1 MALLAVALLAIP
13 VMAEAQTGAVAAR
26 ERDSLINLISRETSE
41 CRLAVLNYQLAE
53 KYGKLGQYPK
63 LMEVADKAIS
73 YANNSQCKD
82 YTTLYK
88 SHLLVG
94 ECYLM
99 ADDAVSAI
107 QRYLSARGALDKK
120 FNDEKN
126 AYKKQQL
133 ELGVAEKDIKELSQS
148 LVDREIDADIVVK
161 IGMVYFRR
169 GHYIHSINDFS
180 DALIS
185 YETISEDADVTP
197 DMKRRVD
204 EKILNMKRHLAISY
218 YMRGDYYYTRGDYD
232 HAREYYDGSLEYYEG
247 LLEVYKEKGDW
258 ENERMVYQRLNDL
271 SIAMK
276 DYDKALAY
284 NRALYNECIAHNN
297 VRESL
302 NALNNVAYAYVCL
315 GENDKAIK
323 YYQQL
328 IDTDP
333 KVFGDERFMA
343 GNYTNLGLCYQ
354 NIGDLDN
361 ALACLKKAA
370 ELRKTYSQPIES
382 ANVENMITRIYLHKK
397 DVHNAKYHIDLAVKD
412 AEKSGDTEVMK
423 TVYQTYNDVLRD
435 MGDYEHALTYYQKY
449 LSIRDSAEVNK
460 VLNER
465 RMSDDLKALT
475 DAATSY
481 EQGISDQAIK
491 ELDAE
496 NYRMMLDAREKEIEN
511 QKQMLQR
518 EHERME
524 EEARRRELEI
534 QNQIAKERFEREKQA
549 RESEINRQKLEIAE
563 KEQARLEE
571 ERKNA
576 DLLRDQ
582 EKQQAQL
589 DAQKADAK
597 IMRLGLWLAGVAIL
611 GALAFI
617 LVVRK
622 KNSRLKAQQAEIAAK
637 NETLQMKNDEIVSI
651 NQEITKQKAVI
662 EEANKSMTDSIV
674 YAKRIQTAVAPN
686 PQYLS
691 KFHFD
696 YFMFFRPRDIV
707 SGDYYWFYADKQ
719 DHLFIVAA
727 DCTGHGVPGAFMSML
742 GVSLFN
748 KVVVERQILQ
758 PNLILNEMR
767 NEVKLAL
774 HQDSINSSQKDG
786 MDLSLV
792 RIDLDTMMMH
802 FAAANNTGYLI
813 QHYDESQ
820 REEISK
826 DLAKPEHLRDL
837 GNGQLMKLTLM
848 PADPMPI
855 GVYLREKES
864 FSMTSYQLR
873 PGDTFYLSS
882 DGYID
887 QFGGKYGRKFL
898 SRNFIKLLMDIN
910 DKPMAEQEK
919 IVIET
924 HDNWR
929 GLEYDQLD
937 DIIVIGVRV

>member
-1 MALLAVALLAIP
+1 MALLAVALISIP
-13 VMAEAQTGAVAAR
+13 VMAEAQAGSGAAR

-41 CRLAVLNYQLAE
+41 CRLAVLYYQLAE
-53 KYGKLGQYPK
+53 KYGALRQYPK
-63 LMEVADKAIS
+63 LMDAADKAIS
-73 YANNSQCKD
+73 YSSNSQCKD

-107 QRYLSARGALDKK
+107 QRYLSARSALDKK
-120 FNDEKN
+120 FDEEKR
-126 AYKKQQL
+126 AYRDKQTKM
-133 ELGVAEKDIKELSQS
+133 GVKENEIKDIEPSPADK
-148 LVDREIDADIVVK
+148 EIDADIVVK
-161 IGMVYFRR
+161 IGMVYFRK
-169 GHYIHSINDFS
+169 GHYIHSIDDFS

-185 YETISEDADVTP
+185 YESIGA
-197 DMKRRVD
+197 D
-204 EKILNMKRHLAISY
+204 EKAIDMKRHLAISY
-218 YMRGDYYYTRGDYD
+218 FMRRDY
-232 HAREYYDGSLEYYEG
+232 ESSLEYYAD
-247 LLEVYKEKGDW
+247 LLEVYKNKGDW
-258 ENERMVYQRLNDL
+258 ESERMVYQRLNDI
-271 SIAMK
+271 SIAMH
-276 DYDKALAY
+276 DYDKALTY

-302 NALNNVAYAYVCL
+302 NALSNVAYAYGCL

-333 KVFGDERFMA
+333 KVFDDERLMA

-354 NIGDLDN
+354 NIGDVDN
-361 ALACLKKAA
+361 AITCLRKAA
-370 ELRKTYSQPIES
+370 DIRKNYSQWRECS
-382 ANVENMITRIYLHKK
+382 AVENIIARIYLNKK
-397 DVHNAKYHIDLAVKD
+397 DLHNAEERAKSAVNY
-412 AEKSGDTEVMK
+412 AETSGDARTMQAA
-423 TVYQTYNDVLRD
+423 YQTYNDVLRD
-435 MGDYEHALTYYQKY
+435 MGDYENALSFYQKY
-449 LSIRDSAEVNK
+449 LSLRDSAETKK
-460 VLNER
+460 VLDER
-465 RMSDDLKALT
+465 SMAEDLKNLT
-475 DAATSY
+475 DAAARY
-481 EQGISDQAIK
+481 EQGISDQAIR
-491 ELDAE
+491 ELNE
-496 NYRMMLDAREKEIEN
+496 ERN
-511 QKQMLQR
+511 
-518 EHERME
+518 RME
-524 EEARRRELEI
+524 LEAYERELENRRQLLEQEKQRMEFEARRRELEM
-534 QNQIAKERFEREKQA
+534 QNKMEAERHERERQEQENQINLQRVELLKREAEQREKDMENERLKNEQKDQ
-549 RESEINRQKLEIAE
+549 EQKL
-563 KEQARLEE
+563 
-571 ERKNA
+571 
-576 DLLRDQ
+576 
-582 EKQQAQL
+582 KQQQ
-589 DAQKADAK
+589 ADAK
-597 IMRLGLWLAGVAIL
+597 ILQLGLWLAAVAIL

-622 KNSRLKAQQAEIAAK
+622 KNSRLKAQQKEIEAQ
-637 NETLQMKNDEIVSI
+637 NETLQLKNDEIISI
-651 NQEITKQKAVI
+651 NEEISKQKNVI
-662 EEANKSMTDSIV
+662 EEANKQMTDSIV
-674 YAKRIQTAVAPN
+674 YAKRIQTAVSPN
-686 PQYLS
+686 PAFLS
-691 KFHFD
+691 KYHFD

-719 DHLFIVAA
+719 NHLFIVAA

-748 KVVVERQILQ
+748 KIVAERQISQ

-802 FAAANNTGYLI
+802 FSAANNTGYLL
-813 QHYDESQ
+813 QHFDESQ

-837 GNGQLMKLTLM
+837 GNGQLLKLTLM

-864 FSMTSYQLR
+864 FSMTSYQLH
-873 PGDTFYLSS
+873 PGDSFYLSS
-882 DGYID
+882 DGYVD

-919 IVIET
+919 IVIDT
-924 HDNWR
+924 HDKWR

>member
-41 CRLAVLNYQLAE
+41 SRLAVLNYQLAE
-53 KYGKLGQYPK
+53 KYGSLGQYPK
-63 LMEVADKAIS
+63 LMEAVDKSIMFS
-73 YANNSQCKD
+73 NNCKD

-88 SHLLVG
+88 ANMLAG
-94 ECYLM
+94 ECYVM
-99 ADDAVSAI
+99 ADDAVNAI
-107 QRYLSARGALDKK
+107 QRYLSARDALERK
-120 FNDEKN
+120 FKEENK
-126 AYKKQQL
+126 AYRQKQADD
-133 ELGVAEKDIKELSQS
+133 GVA
-148 LVDREIDADIVVK
+148 DADIQNLVQSDSERETIADITAK
-161 IGMVYFRR
+161 IGMVYFNRK
-169 GHYIHSINDFS
+169 HYIHSIDDFS
-180 DALIS
+180 DALIT
-185 YETISEDADVTP
+185 YESIKGAE
-197 DMKRRVD
+197 
-204 EKILNMKRHLAISY
+204 EKAVNMKRHLAISY
-218 YMRGDYYYTRGDYD
+218 YMRKDY
-232 HAREYYDGSLEYYEG
+232 ESSLELYEE
-247 LLEVYKEKGDW
+247 LLEVYRNRGDW
-258 ENERMVYQRLNDL
+258 EKTRMVYQRLNDI
-271 SIAMK
+271 SIAK
-276 DYDKALAY
+276 EDYDKALEY
-284 NRALYNECIAHNN
+284 NRALYNDCIAHNN

-315 GENDKAIK
+315 GENEKAIK

-328 IDTDP
+328 LDTDP

-354 NIGDLDN
+354 NIGDVDN
-361 ALACLKKAA
+361 AITCLKKAA
-370 ELRKTYSQPIES
+370 DLRKKYSQWRECSI
-382 ANVENMITRIYLHKK
+382 VENIIARIYLLNKK
-397 DVHNAKYHIDLAVKD
+397 DLHNAAEKADDAVKL
-412 AEKSGDTEVMK
+412 AETSGDTEAMK
-423 TVYQTYNDVLRD
+423 AAYQTYNDVLREK
-435 MGDYEHALTYYQKY
+435 GNYEDALTYYQKF
-449 LSIRDSAEVNK
+449 LSIRDSVETNN
-460 VLNER
+460 VLKEKS
-465 RMSDDLKALT
+465 MSDDLKQLT
-475 DAATSY
+475 DAAARY
-481 EQGISDQAIK
+481 EQGISEQANK
-491 ELDAE
+491 DLELE
-496 NYRMMLDAREKEIEN
+496 NYRILAAAREQELEN
-511 QKQMLQR
+511 IKKLNEM
-518 EHERME
+518 ERARIE
-524 EEARRRELEI
+524 EEARRRDIDYKNQLQMMELER
-534 QNQIAKERFEREKQA
+534 QKNEQAAELAKKEAALAKEEADKKAQQIENERLKSEQ
-549 RESEINRQKLEIAE
+549 REQEQKL
-563 KEQARLEE
+563 L
-571 ERKNA
+571 
-576 DLLRDQ
+576 
-582 EKQQAQL
+582 QQQS
-589 DAQKADAK
+589 DAK
-597 IMRLGLWLAGVAIL
+597 IMKLGLALALFAVL

-617 LVVRK
+617 ILVRK
-622 KNSRLKAQQAEIAAK
+622 KNSRLKAQQAEIAAQ
-637 NETLQMKNDEIVSI
+637 NETLQMKNDEIISI

-686 PQYLS
+686 PEFLS

-748 KVVVERQILQ
+748 KVVVERQIIQ

-767 NEVKLAL
+767 KEVKLAL

-826 DLAKPEHLRDL
+826 DLAKPEHLREL

-864 FSMTSYQLR
+864 FTMTSYQLR

-887 QFGGKYGRKFL
+887 QFGGKFGRKFL
-898 SRNFIKLLMDIN
+898 SRNFVKLLMDIN

-919 IVIET
+919 TVIET

>member
-1 MALLAVALLAIP
+1 MALLAVALLSIP
-13 VMAEAQTGAVAAR
+13 VMAQAQAGSGTAR

-41 CRLAVLNYQLAE
+41 CRLAVLYYQLAE
-53 KYGKLGQYPK
+53 KYGALGQYPK
-63 LMEVADKAIS
+63 LMEAADKAIS
-73 YANNSQCKD
+73 YSSSSQCKD

-99 ADDAVSAI
+99 ADDAENAI
-107 QRYLSARGALDKK
+107 KRYLSARSALDKK
-120 FNDEKN
+120 YNEEKR
-126 AYKKQQL
+126 AYRDNQTKM
-133 ELGVAEKDIKELSQS
+133 GVKESDLKDIERSPEDQ
-148 LVDREIDADIVVK
+148 EICADIDVK

-169 GHYIHSINDFS
+169 GHYIHSIDDFG
-180 DALIS
+180 DARTV
-185 YETISEDADVTP
+185 YEDIANGKDTPVDVKLRAET
-197 DMKRRVD
+197 KA
-204 EKILNMKRHLAISY
+204 LNMMRHLAISY
-218 YMRGDYYYTRGDYD
+218 YMREDY
-232 HAREYYDGSLEYYEG
+232 ESSLELYEE
-247 LLEVYKEKGDW
+247 LLEVYKNKGDW
-258 ENERMVYQRLNDL
+258 ESERMVYQRLNDI
-271 SIAMK
+271 SIAMN

-284 NRALYNECIAHNN
+284 NRTLYNECIAHNN

-333 KVFGDERFMA
+333 KVFGDERMMA

-354 NIGDLDN
+354 NIGDVDN
-361 ALACLKKAA
+361 AIINLTEAA
-370 ELRKTYSQPIES
+370 ALRKNYSQWLECS
-382 ANVENMITRIYLHKK
+382 TVENIMARIYLSKK
-397 DVHNAKYHIDLAVKD
+397 DLHNASRQADLAVKD
-412 AEKSGDTEVMK
+412 AETSGDTEAMQQA
-423 TVYQTYNDVLRD
+423 YQTYNDVLRA
-435 MGDYEHALTYYQKY
+435 MGDYENALKFYQKF
-449 LSIRDSAEVNK
+449 LSLRDSVENK
-460 VLNER
+460 KVRDER
-465 RMSDDLKALT
+465 RMADDLKNLT
-475 DAATSY
+475 AAAANY
-481 EQGISDQAIK
+481 EQGISEQAIK

-496 NYRMMLDAREKEIEN
+496 RTRMEFEAYEKELEN
-511 QKQMLQR
+511 RRVLLEK
-518 EHERME
+518 EKERME
-524 EEARRRELEI
+524 LENRRRELEMQNRLEAERHKSKMQDQENEI
-534 QNQIAKERFEREKQA
+534 Q
-549 RESEINRQKLEIAE
+549 RQQLEIA
-563 KEQARLEE
+563 KKDRQRAEE
-571 ERKNA
+571 AAKNA
-576 DLLRDQ
+576 ELLREQDNQKRQLEAQRQ
-582 EKQQAQL
+582 ES
-589 DAQKADAK
+589 K
-597 IMRLGLWLAGVAIL
+597 IMQLGLWLAAVAIL

-622 KNSRLKAQQAEIAAK
+622 KNIRLKAQQKEIEAQ
-637 NETLQMKNDEIVSI
+637 NETLQLKNDEIISI
-651 NQEITKQKAVI
+651 NEEISKQKAVI
-662 EEANKSMTDSIV
+662 EEANKQMTDSIV

-686 PQYLS
+686 PEFLS
-691 KFHFD
+691 NYHFD

-748 KVVVERQILQ
+748 KIVKERQIIR
-758 PNLILNEMR
+758 PDLILNEMR
-767 NEVKLAL
+767 SEVKLAL

-792 RIDLDTMMMH
+792 RIDLDTMLMH
-802 FAAANNTGYLI
+802 FSAANNTGYLL
-813 QHYDESQ
+813 QHFDESQ

-837 GNGQLMKLTLM
+837 GNGQLLKLTLM

-873 PGDTFYLSS
+873 PGDSFYLSS
-882 DGYID
+882 DGYVD

-910 DKPMAEQEK
+910 DKPMAEQEN
-919 IVIET
+919 IIIDT
-924 HDNWR
+924 HDQWR